1 MECKQF
7 TNALLLHATH
17 PWLKLNHRRETD
29 LERERERERERE
41 KRERRE
47 HTYTHGGAELQEWE
61 ENSNVLKKRE
71 IGNRMKILKHRE
83 RERRHTA
90 ITQKSSE
97 EKVRAHTR
105 ILFTMFSC
113 LCVSLSILLCRKRG
127 TSEENEIRVLILR
140 LISQWEKNNSKRV
153 KRERGVSVFSL

>member
-1 MECKQF
+1 MKQ
-7 TNALLLHATH
+7 
-17 PWLKLNHRRETD
+17 REK
-29 LERERERERERE
+29 ERERE
-41 KRERRE
+41 KA
-47 HTYTHGGAELQEWE
+47 H
-61 ENSNVLKKRE
+61 SNNKKIR
-71 IGNRMKILKHRE
+71 
-83 RERRHTA
+83 
-90 ITQKSSE
+90 E

-140 LISQWEKNNSKRV
+140 LISQREKDNSKRV